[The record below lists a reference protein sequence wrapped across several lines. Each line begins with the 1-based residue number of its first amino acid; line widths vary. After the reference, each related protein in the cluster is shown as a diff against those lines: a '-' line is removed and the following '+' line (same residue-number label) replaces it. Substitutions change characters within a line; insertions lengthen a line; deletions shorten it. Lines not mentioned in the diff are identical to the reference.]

1 MYKLLL
7 IFLSLI
13 ISGCGTTYHKNNV
26 TYQYNDNISVNGKLT
41 EQEKNELVLFSM
53 NLIDT
58 KYNWGSKKPDFGLD
72 CSGLVSYVFSKSV
85 NIQIRGA
92 AKDLVKHGNSVP
104 INFIHQQK
112 LEPGDLLFFNTTG
125 KSYSHVGIYIGN
137 NQFLH
142 ASSAKGKVI
151 TSSIYSKY
159 YVERLEEIKRI

>member
-1 MYKLLL
+1 MRKLL
-7 IFLSLI
+7 FLTFLL
-13 ISGCGTTYHKNNV
+13 ISGCGTTHHTNNV
-26 TYQYNDNISVNGKLT
+26 NYQYKDNITVNGKLS
-41 EQEKNELVLFSM
+41 EAEKSELVLFSM

-72 CSGLVSYVFSKSV
+72 CSGLVSYVFKKSV

-151 TSSIYSKY
+151 TSSIHSKY
-159 YVERLEEIKRI
+159 YIERLEEIKRI